1 MSDERGGCV
10 FCRIMN
16 GEAKCN
22 KVYEDETSIAFLDA
36 KPITRGHTLV
46 APKRHVEGLLN
57 LKPEERAMFI
67 ESIAAT
73 CRLVEKLSPHYNIG
87 CNRGEL
93 AGQIIFHLHVHII
106 PRYDDTRNIF
116 NRRLLIT
123 PEDERRIMKEMGAT
137 NTSSDAD
144 GD

>member
-1 MSDERGGCV
+1 
-10 FCRIMN
+10 
-16 GEAKCN
+16 
-22 KVYEDETSIAFLDA
+22 
-36 KPITRGHTLV
+36 
-46 APKRHVEGLLN
+46 